1 MAGVKRFDESEVLDR
16 VMRLFWE
23 RGYDATSI
31 QDLLDATGLNRG
43 SLYATFGDKRRLF
56 LAAVDRYMRQ
66 MAAPM
71 FEALADDE
79 PRRAIERMFDAIIE
93 RTSDRHLPRG
103 CLITNTA
110 IDCRRLGGQI
120 NAKTAQVMKLQ
131 EAAIHEV
138 VQRAQAAGG
147 LSSAEDSRALAHFF
161 LAVAQGLN
169 VVSKA
174 GGETALL
181 KDIARVAM
189 LVWPESHSA
198 PAECQ
203 RRLTRT
209 PRRSVGGSP
218 SPASPVSRP

>member
-1 MAGVKRFDESEVLDR
+1 MAGVKRFEESEVLDR
-16 VMRLFWE
+16 AMRLFWE
-23 RGYDATSI
+23 RGYEATSI

-56 LAAVDRYMRQ
+56 LAAVDRYMQR

-71 FEALADDE
+71 FEALADDD
-79 PRRAIERMFDAIIE
+79 PRRAIGRMFDTIID
-93 RTSDRHLPRG
+93 RTRDRRLPRG

-131 EAAIHEV
+131 EAAIHTV
-138 VQRAQAAGG
+138 VRRAQAAGRLG
-147 LSSAEDSRALAHFF
+147 PTEDGRALAQFF

-169 VVSKA
+169 VVNKA
-174 GGETALL
+174 GGETAVL

-189 LVWPESHSA
+189 LVWPESRSA
-198 PAECQ
+198 PARTQ
-203 RRLTRT
+203 RLLTRT
-209 PRRSVGGSP
+209 PRRSAGGSP
-218 SPASPVSRP
+218 SPASPASRS